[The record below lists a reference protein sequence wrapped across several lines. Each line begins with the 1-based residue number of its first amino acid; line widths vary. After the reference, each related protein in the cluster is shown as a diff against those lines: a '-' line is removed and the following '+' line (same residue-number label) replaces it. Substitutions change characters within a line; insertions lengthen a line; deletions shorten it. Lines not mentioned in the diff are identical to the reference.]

1 MRPPMDRP
9 FSLYDVLDVSPGA
22 RPAAIDA
29 AYRALMKKYHPDRT
43 GAGAGGRAAEIN
55 AAFSILRDPERR
67 ADYDRRE
74 AARQRALAGERA
86 PQPPKRRWLNGWA
99 AWTAA
104 ALVVCLATGIAAD
117 RYGQRLLARQ
127 RAVASAP
134 GEAPPARKGPLD
146 PGEILSQVLAE
157 AAELTLRPRPSADKA
172 PPPTAVP
179 AAPTVQTPP
188 VQAAPAAPP
197 PETVHLRRR
206 ADPPQ
211 RRRPGMSREQAAEGD
226 FLERE
231 GGIY

>member
-1 MRPPMDRP
+1 MDRP
-9 FSLYDVLDVSPGA
+9 YSLYDVLNVSPGA

-55 AAFSILRDPERR
+55 AAFSILRNPERR

-74 AARQRALAGERA
+74 AARQRAVVAARA
-86 PQPPKRRWLNGWA
+86 AQAAKAPKRRWLTGWA

-117 RYGQRLLARQ
+117 RYGDRLLARQ
-127 RAVASAP
+127 RAAAHGP
-134 GEAPPARKGPLD
+134 EEAPPPSKGPLD

-157 AAELTLRPRPSADKA
+157 AAELTLRPRPTVEKA
-172 PPPTAVP
+172 PPRAAVP
-179 AAPTVQTPP
+179 APPAAPV
-188 VQAAPAAPP
+188 APAAEAPR
-197 PETVHLRRR
+197 LRRH
-206 ADPPQ
+206 AEEPP
-211 RRRPGMSREQAAEGD
+211 RRRPGETREQAAERD